1 MERNKRYSVINL
13 RTYLE
18 KGEEKRIEA
27 LIEEFKCSYNREVED
42 FLKKSA
48 IDFAKKKQAI
58 TYLLIASESAEL
70 VGYFSLTLKPLTINI
85 DKVSKRMAKK
95 LERVCVLDED
105 NNICTVAAYLI
116 GQIGKTMEY
125 PKNNKDALLT
135 RQNEVKH

>member
-48 IDFAKKKQAI
+48 IDFAKKKQR
-58 TYLLIASESAEL
+58 
-70 VGYFSLTLKPLTINI
+70 IN
-85 DKVSKRMAKK
+85 A
-95 LERVCVLDED
+95 
-105 NNICTVAAYLI
+105 
-116 GQIGKTMEY
+116 
-125 PKNNKDALLT
+125 
-135 RQNEVKH
+135 